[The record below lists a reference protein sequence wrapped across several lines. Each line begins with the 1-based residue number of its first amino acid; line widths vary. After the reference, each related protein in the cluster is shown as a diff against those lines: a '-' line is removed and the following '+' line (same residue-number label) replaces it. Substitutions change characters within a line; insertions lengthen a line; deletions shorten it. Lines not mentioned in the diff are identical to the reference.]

1 MAVLIF
7 FAVHWTSFCGDA
19 VKVVCM
25 IRHEGLQLCF
35 GSLNW
40 WIESLQSLVTPG
52 FPMAKF
58 GKTPSL
64 HACYWLRIFSKSSPF
79 SGSFK
84 IHSKWCNL
92 QIHPSPDP
100 SRCARRVPCQA
111 SAASTDMRS
120 VGNSGSWGWIKSN
133 CHMLGYENQSTP
145 ASLVRTDP
153 YHPITSHNH
162 IVPRK
167 QFPSSNKDCLVSDHS
182 INSGFWVLEG
192 IVLVCT
198 HRNLSVFIADA
209 LLHCQFLGG
218 VTARTLVVERALQ
231 Q

>member
-1 MAVLIF
+1 MVLIF
-7 FAVHWTSFCGDA
+7 FWQCIEHHFVGMQWKSCTLCI
-19 VKVVCM
+19 

-35 GSLNW
+35 GWLNW

-64 HACYWLRIFSKSSPF
+64 HACYWLGIFSKSSPF
-79 SGSFK
+79 SGFFK

-100 SRCARRVPCQA
+100 SRCARRAPCCQA

-133 CHMLGYENQSTP
+133 CHMFGGMKINQDQ
-145 ASLVRTDP
+145 LVWCELT
-153 YHPITSHNH
+153 HN
-162 IVPRK
+162 IP
-167 QFPSSNKDCLVSDHS
+167 
-182 INSGFWVLEG
+182 
-192 IVLVCT
+192 
-198 HRNLSVFIADA
+198 
-209 LLHCQFLGG
+209 
-218 VTARTLVVERALQ
+218 
-231 Q
+231 